1 MQPIRLRF
9 RGKDYEIPASRA
21 FRAGAAVEEVV
32 TLGEITSWGGKP
44 KFFTIA
50 SAFGVLL
57 RFAGCKV
64 SDEDVYTDMM
74 EGLRSGTAESAAGDA
89 AAVVAISALISC
101 LMGGAPPATAGEDAP
116 GKPTAS

>member
-1 MQPIRLRF
+1 MQPIRLTF

-32 TLGEITSWGGKP
+32 TLGEITSWGSKP
-44 KFFTIA
+44 RFFAIA

-64 SDEDVYTDMM
+64 SDEEVHSDMM
-74 EGLRSGTAESAAGDA
+74 AGMRGGDDA
-89 AAVVAISALISC
+89 NATGDVAAVVAINALMNC
-101 LMGGAPPATAGEDAP
+101 LMGGAPPASPGEDAP
-116 GKPTAS
+116 EKPTAS

>member
-1 MQPIRLRF
+1 MQPIRLTF
-9 RGKDYEIPASRA
+9 RGKDYLIPADRA
-21 FRAGAAVEEVV
+21 FRAGAAVEEIV
-32 TLGEITSWGGKP
+32 TLAEITSWGGKP

-74 EGLRSGTAESAAGDA
+74 AGLRGGDAAGAAGDV
-89 AAVVAISALISC
+89 AAVVAINALMNC
-101 LMGGAPPATAGEDAP
+101 LMGGAPPASPGEDAP